1 MNVHVLFFAAIRE
14 EVGCSDVYLDLSGSI
29 SKEEFLTKL
38 EAEIGSDRFHCLTA
52 ENVSIALNQELQKG
66 AFQVAAGDE
75 IAFMPP
81 ITGG

>member
-1 MNVHVLFFAAIRE
+1 MNVHVLFFASIRE
-14 EVGCSDVYLDLSGSI
+14 QVGCSEIYVDLSGSI
-29 SKEEFLTKL
+29 SKAEFLSRLK
-38 EAEIGSDRFHCLTA
+38 AEVGPDRFQYLTA

-66 AFQVAAGDE
+66 TFEVAAGDE